1 VGRKPGVTAAETRA
15 KLLDAAAEV
24 FAEQGYDG
32 ARVSEIARRAG
43 LSTGAIYAHYP
54 DKAALLA
61 EAVRTHTPD
70 ELSALLARG
79 DADDM
84 LDALRTAGRELG
96 TDDGCGS
103 LVLEGIVAARRD
115 PDVARLLTEGFA
127 HRERLFTLALR
138 RMRAAGLVD
147 ATLAPE
153 AVARICSM
161 MAIGGLAL
169 SGLGMEDIDDADWA
183 VLVDRLVTALAP
195 APTDPPSPG
204 SFDRSEQSAQH
215 AVPTDAQECP

>member
-1 VGRKPGVTAAETRA
+1 LTAVGRKQGVTPAETRA
-15 KLLDAAAEV
+15 KLLDAAADV

-54 DKAALLA
+54 TKAALLA

-70 ELSALLARG
+70 ELSALLASG

-84 LDALRTAGRELG
+84 LAALRVAGRELG
-96 TDDGCGS
+96 TDDGIAS
-103 LVLEGIVAARRD
+103 LVLEAVVAGRRD
-115 PDVARLLTEGFA
+115 GEVARLLARGFA
-127 HRERLFTLALR
+127 ERERLIALALR

-153 AVARICSM
+153 AVARVCSM
-161 MAIGGLAL
+161 LAIGGLAL
-169 SGLGMEDIDDADWA
+169 SGLGLHDVDNADWA
-183 VLVDRLVTALAP
+183 VVIDRLVEALAP
-195 APTDPPSPG
+195 TDAPSDIPSHPIEPSDAG
-204 SFDRSEQSAQH
+204 YPA
-215 AVPTDAQECP
+215 DAQESP

>member
-1 VGRKPGVTAAETRA
+1 LTAVGRKQGVTPAETRA
-15 KLLDAAAEV
+15 KLLDAAADV

-54 DKAALLA
+54 TKAALLA

-70 ELSALLARG
+70 ELSALLASG

-84 LDALRTAGRELG
+84 VAALRVAGRELG
-96 TDDGCGS
+96 TDDGIAS
-103 LVLEGIVAARRD
+103 LVLEAVVAGRRD
-115 PDVARLLTEGFA
+115 GEVARLLARGFA
-127 HRERLFTLALR
+127 ERERLIALALR

-153 AVARICSM
+153 AVARVCSM
-161 MAIGGLAL
+161 LAIGGLAL
-169 SGLGMEDIDDADWA
+169 SGLGLHDVDDADWA
-183 VLVDRLVTALAP
+183 AVIDRLVDALAP
-195 APTDPPSPG
+195 TDAPSDIPSHPIEPSDAG
-204 SFDRSEQSAQH
+204 YPA
-215 AVPTDAQECP
+215 DAQEDP